1 MNEQTPQT
9 IETRVITRALQDESF
24 KQQLLNGDIAAKAA
38 IEEEIGEK
46 LLESL
51 QVKVLEE
58 TSNISYIILPEIPS
72 TEEMSEKELEA
83 IAGWKDISASK
94 VSTGRCSSGLST

>member
-38 IEEEIGEK
+38 IEEEIREK
-46 LLESL
+46 LLQSL

-83 IAGWKDISASK
+83 IE
-94 VSTGRCSSGLST
+94 